1 MAFASDG
8 ESVYLAGGGRLVQVD
23 WETGEELDSFM
34 SEPNNLTVSTEGTV
48 AGTYRDGLMVWGPD
62 LNPTHSLD
70 SSELQSWTH
79 PALTAD
85 GSRLSVS
92 VNDAENAPM
101 IQVWNLETEEVE
113 FEFATEGYGNEP
125 AINADGTLLYADE
138 TTDDSTATVWD
149 LTTEEVVMEFPND
162 DFPDVP
168 MEEGS
173 DWPALRDAVFHPA
186 DPSLLAV
193 KTSYNDLALYDFS
206 TGGVL
211 RLEAPEPEQE
221 TYEIHFSADRSRLAA
236 SGGTESDPPGGHVW
250 DTATGE
256 LLTDEPVEVYSSL
269 AFHPDGE
276 VVVSITPRPDN
287 DRFIV
292 LDGETFEIRHE
303 FPG

>member
-1 MAFASDG
+1 
-8 ESVYLAGGGRLVQVD
+8 VD
-23 WETGEELDSFM
+23 WETGEELNSFM
-34 SEPNNLTVSTEGTV
+34 SEPNNLAVSTEGTV
-48 AGTYRDGLMVWGPD
+48 AGTYQDGLMVWGPE

-70 SSELQSWTH
+70 SSALQAWTH

-92 VNDAENAPM
+92 VNDAENDPM
-101 IQVWNLETEEVE
+101 VQVWNLQTEEVE
-113 FEFATEGYGNEP
+113 FEFATDGYGNEP

-138 TTDDSTATVWD
+138 TTDGSTATVWD

-173 DWPALRDAVFHPA
+173 DWPDLRYTDFHPT
-186 DPSLLAV
+186 DPSVLAV
-193 KTSYNDLALYDFS
+193 KTSHNDLALYDFS
-206 TGGVL
+206 TGEIL

-221 TYEIHFSADRSRLAA
+221 MYEIHFSADGSRLAA
-236 SGGTESDPPGGHVW
+236 GGGTESDPPGGHVW
-250 DTATGE
+250 DTATGD

-276 VVVSITPRPDN
+276 VIVSLTPRPDN